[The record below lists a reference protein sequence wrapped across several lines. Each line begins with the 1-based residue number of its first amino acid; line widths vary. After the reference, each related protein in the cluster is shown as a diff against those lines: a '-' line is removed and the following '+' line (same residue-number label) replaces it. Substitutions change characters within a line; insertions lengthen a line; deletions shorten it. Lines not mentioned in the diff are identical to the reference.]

1 MVRLRHTIQDVVD
14 RCGRLAEEGR
24 RLRPGGS
31 FLAAFD
37 ADGTLWG
44 PDVAEILWR
53 RLIDRKA
60 LTRSAAGPFAR
71 VLRSLGEEPA
81 LDPYQDYAS
90 IDRLFQSGR
99 CPEATMT
106 RAMLQGLS
114 GIAEEDLY
122 CHSLEAIAEME
133 EFRPGRLAS
142 SGRMLGALRAQG
154 YRIVVVS
161 ASPRWV
167 VEVALGRL
175 GIESGD
181 IIAGEVAVV
190 SGRLTDQIIE
200 PFPHGKGKV
209 QAILRRHGTV
219 PRVSVGNA
227 LADLPML
234 EATSH
239 LRVLVNPTEELLH
252 ACDGIAGSTWAIGL
266 PGARRAAQPSPG
278 ASPRKSPRRV
288 RPSGS

>member
-1 MVRLRHTIQDVVD
+1 MGRLRYTVQDVVD

-24 RLRPGGS
+24 RLRPGRS

-44 PDVAEILWR
+44 PDVAEILWA
-53 RLIDRKA
+53 RLIGRKA
-60 LTRSAAGPFAR
+60 LDRGAAGPIAR
-71 VLRSLGEEPA
+71 VLRSLGREPT
-81 LDPYQDYAS
+81 LDPYEDYAS
-90 IDRLFQSGR
+90 IDSLHRSGR
-99 CPEATMT
+99 CPEVTLT
-106 RAMLQGLS
+106 RVMLQGLS
-114 GIAEEDLY
+114 GIAEDDLY
-122 CHSLEAIAEME
+122 RHALEAIAEMD
-133 EFRPGRLAS
+133 EFQPGRLAS
-142 SGRMLGALRAQG
+142 SGRMLAAFREQG

-175 GIESGD
+175 GAESQD
-181 IIAGEVAVV
+181 IIAGEVAVFN
-190 SGRLTDQIIE
+190 GRLTDQIIE
-200 PFPHGKGKV
+200 PHPHGKGKV

-219 PRVSVGNA
+219 PRVSLGNA

-252 ACDGIAGSTWAIGL
+252 ACDGIGGNTWSIGL
-266 PGARRAAQPSPG
+266 PGTGPAAQ
-278 ASPRKSPRRV
+278 ASSGV
-288 RPSGS
+288 RPTGRVSSSGS